1 MTARSTG
8 SSRRIQYDPHVDIDW
23 DAPWQFDKYAMAP
36 KSVSLYGT
44 RRWSALTPDEQRT
57 LTLHEAV
64 SVWSTV
70 AYLSAILTGNQLRR
84 AQEEGLNTSVAR
96 EALLEVGGGS
106 RTTLTFGR
114 LVRASGVPPYK
125 PPRGTATAVKL
136 LHFLPLGA
144 ASHAT
149 KLLVEE
155 TFTRG
160 FADVVEDPD
169 IEPHVRQSVKL
180 HGLDWSERVRSAQA
194 EVLAAQ
200 RSAGWISA
208 AYNRALLAVLANVI
222 LRITVSPAVY
232 RSIGMSPVRGVIASR
247 RMRRRRRAELAAPLV
262 HFLGSAHMLDGVL
275 TTRLWKLTGV
285 LPPALHSTG
294 ELIDD
299 GSSHRRTRRRNR
311 FFRPR
316 HGHTTPA

>member
-1 MTARSTG
+1 MVH
-8 SSRRIQYDPHVDIDW
+8 YDPHVDIDW
-23 DAPWQFDKYAMAP
+23 DAPWQFDKYAMPP

-44 RRWSALTPDEQRT
+44 RRWRALTPDEQRT

-84 AQEEGLNTSVAR
+84 AHEEGLNTSVAR
-96 EALLEVGGGS
+96 EALFEVGGGS

-114 LVRASGVPPYK
+114 LVRATGVGPYK

-136 LHFLPLGA
+136 LNFLPLGA

-149 KLLVEE
+149 TLLVED

-160 FADVVEDPD
+160 IADVVDDPD

-180 HGLDWSERVRSAQA
+180 HGLDWSERVRSAQT

-200 RSAGWISA
+200 RRAGRVSA
-208 AYNRALLAVLANVI
+208 AYNRLLLAVLANVV
-222 LRITVSPAVY
+222 LRLTVSPSVY
-232 RSIGMSPVRGVIASR
+232 RSIGLNPMRGVLASR
-247 RMRRRRRAELAAPLV
+247 RARRVRRAEIAAPLV
-262 HFLGSAHMLDGVL
+262 RFLESAHMLDGVF
-275 TTRLWKLTGV
+275 TARLWALTGV
-285 LPPALHSTG
+285 LPPS
-294 ELIDD
+294 
-299 GSSHRRTRRRNR
+299 
-311 FFRPR
+311 FRDR
-316 HGHTTPA
+316 QGI